1 MKKTTILFS
10 LAIGAMALVSSC
22 AKHDENSPGL
32 EFMPDMYR
40 SPSYESNMAYVKRS
54 NGDTIQANRLPANG
68 TIPRGFMP
76 YPYPNTADGY
86 NEAGLNLRNPLA
98 VNDVNLKQGEE
109 LYGKF
114 CVHCHG
120 TAGQGDGAVGL
131 KLPGAPPAYTSAAIM
146 SLPEGKMFHSITY
159 GKGLMGA
166 HTTQL
171 NKDERWKVIMYVR
184 KLQYPNGMPVATVDS
199 TATKKELKETNS
211 K

>member
-1 MKKTTILFS
+1 MKKTTILFP

>member
-1 MKKTTILFS
+1 MKKTVLLFS
-10 LAIGAMALVSSC
+10 LAVGAMAFVSSC
-22 AKHDENSPGL
+22 AKHDENSPGI

-54 NGDTIQANRLPANG
+54 NGDTISANRLPAEG

-86 NEAGLNLRNPLA
+86 NEAGLNLHNPLT
-98 VNDVNLKQGEE
+98 VNDANVKTGEE

-120 TAGQGDGAVGL
+120 AAGQGDGAVGL
-131 KLPGAPPAYTSAAIM
+131 KLPGAPPSYTSAAIM
-146 SLPEGKMFHSITY
+146 ALPEGKMFHSITY
-159 GKGLMGA
+159 GRGLMGS

-171 NKDERWKVIMYVR
+171 NKEERWKVIMYIH
-184 KLQYPNGMPVATVDS
+184 KLQYPNGMPTAVVDS
-199 TATKKELKETNS
+199 TAAKKEIKA
-211 K
+211 KKK